1 MPTAAKLFA
10 ALAFAAVGWMAAE
23 AFRPLMTEQA
33 QWSRFVPISAA
44 LGLICGWRVM
54 GPRAGRGWVSA
65 MGIGLSTSAVL
76 LAVALFVLSFHT
88 MILRALN
95 RRYDGIL
102 EALLGVFAVMLE
114 YAVLMVDLRFLAV
127 LVLGG
132 IAGGLAS
139 EAAGR
144 LWR

>member
-10 ALAFAAVGWMAAE
+10 ALTFAAVGWMAAE
-23 AFRPLMTEQA
+23 VYRPLMPEHT
-33 QWSRFVPISAA
+33 QWGRFVLICAL
-44 LGLICGWRVM
+44 LGLVCGWRVM
-54 GPRAGRGWVSA
+54 GPRAGRGWVAA
-65 MGIGLSTSAVL
+65 MGMGLSTSAVL
-76 LAVALFVLSFHT
+76 LAVALLVFSGRE

-95 RRYDGIL
+95 RRYDDTL
-102 EALLGVFAVMLE
+102 EALVGVFAIMLE
-114 YAVLMVDLRFLAV
+114 HAALMTDIRFLAV

-132 IAGGLAS
+132 VCGGLAT

>member
-23 AFRPLMTEQA
+23 AYRPLMPDHTP
-33 QWSRFVPISAA
+33 WGRFVPISVA

-54 GPRAGRGWVSA
+54 GPRAGRGWASA

-76 LAVALFVLSFHT
+76 LTVALFVLSFHT
-88 MILRALN
+88 MILRALD
-95 RRYDGIL
+95 RRYDGVL
-102 EALLGVFAVMLE
+102 EALVGVFAIMLD
-114 YAVLMVDLRFLAV
+114 YAARMVDLQLLAV

-132 IAGGLAS
+132 VAGGLAS